1 MGGKSS
7 KDEQQTD
14 METTTLTQ
22 TQFVTLAIGA
32 TAQRMGITATELHN
46 RLKRHG
52 LVKRLLLDC
61 YDTLHAESIDGVVWN
76 VQEALK
82 NWELREQRGTCIGYA
97 EPRPMKIEGRK
108 KEGGTR

>member
-1 MGGKSS
+1 MN
-7 KDEQQTD
+7 TINYR
-14 METTTLTQ
+14 Q

-32 TAQRMGITATELHN
+32 TAQRMGIAATELHN

-76 VQEALK
+76 VQEALR
-82 NWELREQRGTCIGYA
+82 NWDAKEHA
-97 EPRPMKIEGRK
+97 
-108 KEGGTR
+108 KEGDQR